1 LQRVG
6 AGTRRTHLA
15 GWIAA
20 IAVTAVVVVVAGGAI
35 ATRAT
40 SPSASASLL
49 QVVNTYE
56 HHEGTVRGTSR
67 AERAERAAFEPI
79 LENGDGR
86 RAVRRLRALGPT
98 RRAARR

>member
-1 LQRVG
+1 MQRVG

-40 SPSASASLL
+40 SPSTSASLL

-56 HHEGTVRGTSR
+56 PHEGTVRGTSQ
-67 AERAERAAFEPI
+67 AS
-79 LENGDGR
+79 GR
-86 RAVRRLRALGPT
+86 RGQLSGQFWKMGT
-98 RRAARR
+98 AASAFQKLQVQSR